1 MQAELRST
9 RNAQLVAW
17 TVAGLF
23 LIGLFFSPVGA
34 WTGPILG
41 TWFVCTQRPLR
52 GFTWMLAVSFLFS
65 LPATGRIFSQTVL
78 AHGPAQTLDFL
89 STVFVSLVLPIL
101 PFTFHRLVSSRLPG
115 FFSTLPLPLAA
126 MAFPAMILW
135 LHLGAVSQNSLH
147 AFLIFWLAA
156 IIVWLW
162 RLESRATAL
171 VFGTGALLAAALELS
186 LHFAGAALSP
196 ILPPN
201 NLFNGLC
208 LCGALLL
215 SLWAL
220 FNSTRKKS
228 WLATRAGKHW
238 SAILASTSPSAMAFP
253 PSSSLRTSPAT
264 TENTI
269 TSMKS
274 SAASTTTRSASFSL

>member
-162 RLESRATAL
+162 RQR
-171 VFGTGALLAAALELS
+171 
-186 LHFAGAALSP
+186 P
-196 ILPPN
+196 LP
-201 NLFNGLC
+201 
-208 LCGALLL
+208 
-215 SLWAL
+215 
-220 FNSTRKKS
+220 
-228 WLATRAGKHW
+228 
-238 SAILASTSPSAMAFP
+238 
-253 PSSSLRTSPAT
+253 LRR
-264 TENTI
+264 
-269 TSMKS
+269 
-274 SAASTTTRSASFSL
+274 SAAQPLGSLQFHSQKELGRSATDRRTPAKPLYRPGLEAG